1 MLSELQEY
9 FAGCETPAYL
19 VGGYLRDSL
28 LSQPPGRDID
38 VAVAGDSQALGRQLS
53 KMLGGKFVPL
63 SPTFGTARVVAP
75 DPEGGTWTVD
85 LSAFAG
91 SIEEDLARRDFT
103 INALALPLAHWGSGA
118 LGEELIDP
126 FQGRKDLAEK
136 CIRAVSRH
144 AFQDDPCRLLRS
156 VRLAS
161 ALGFRLEPETA
172 RQVLADAS
180 HLGAVAVERVRDE
193 FLSILALDGAK
204 GSLEA
209 LDRLDLLCRIIPELA
224 EAKGVDQPKMHYWDV
239 WGHLLHAVENAERIT
254 KGHQHSPVFTLI
266 YWTAETAAYFNREAG
281 DLHSRR
287 TMLKLAALL
296 HDIAKPRTKH
306 VEEDGRTRFPGHFE
320 DGAKMAEERLA
331 HLRCGSKGIGIVSNM
346 VKHHLRPSHMMQ
358 GVAEVPTAR
367 AIHRYFRDLGDVA
380 VDTLY
385 LSLADYLAAKG
396 PELHPD
402 DWAIRARMTGHM
414 IHAGFQAED
423 AMANLRL
430 VNGNE
435 LIEQFHLNP
444 GPVIGRLLERIEEAQ
459 GAGEISTREEALAL
473 AADSLGH
480 QRDFSPHQEQ
490 DGP

>member
-1 MLSELQEY
+1 MRNPRLL
-9 FAGCETPAYL
+9 GGRLPA
-19 VGGYLRDSL
+19 DSL
-28 LSQPPGRDID
+28 LSRPPGRDID
-38 VAVAGDSQALGRQLS
+38 VAVAGDSQALGRRLS

-254 KGHQHSPVFTLI
+254 KGHQTLTGI
-266 YWTAETAAYFNREAG
+266 HV
-281 DLHSRR
+281 DLLDCR
-287 TMLKLAALL
+287 
-296 HDIAKPRTKH
+296 
-306 VEEDGRTRFPGHFE
+306 
-320 DGAKMAEERLA
+320 
-331 HLRCGSKGIGIVSNM
+331 N
-346 VKHHLRPSHMMQ
+346 
-358 GVAEVPTAR
+358 
-367 AIHRYFRDLGDVA
+367 
-380 VDTLY
+380 
-385 LSLADYLAAKG
+385 
-396 PELHPD
+396 
-402 DWAIRARMTGHM
+402 
-414 IHAGFQAED
+414 
-423 AMANLRL
+423 
-430 VNGNE
+430 
-435 LIEQFHLNP
+435 
-444 GPVIGRLLERIEEAQ
+444 GRLLQQGSRRSPLPPDHAQ
-459 GAGEISTREEALAL
+459 AGRSAPRYRQTQDQARRRRRPH
-473 AADSLGH
+473 S
-480 QRDFSPHQEQ
+480 FS
-490 DGP
+490 GPFRGRS